1 MAGLYIHIPL
11 CRSKCIYCDF
21 YSTAVLAR
29 ADAVV
34 DGLIAELHH
43 RRAEVGDITTI
54 YIGGGTPSVL
64 SHEQIRRL
72 VEALPAGHCTE
83 FTIEANPE
91 DITADT
97 VALWRSLGINR
108 VSMGVQTLSDDI
120 LRTLRRRH
128 SAARALQAIATL
140 QQGGITNISCDVIY
154 GLPGLTAELWAD
166 TLHRLLHSGITHL
179 SAYCLTVYE
188 GTMLHRMIQR
198 GRLQETDDDTEAA
211 QFDILR
217 QIADAHGFEH
227 YEIANF
233 ARPGFH
239 SRHNSAYWLADSQ
252 WLGIGPSAHS
262 FDGAVR
268 RIDHPDTARWLAEL
282 PYPCTVE
289 EETPTERLNDFI
301 VAALRT
307 AIGLDLGAIALEDAE
322 AIRRDAAPFLANGS
336 MMLKDNHLAI
346 AAEHWLIADSFIRR
360 LLR

>member
-21 YSTAVLAR
+21 YSTPVLTR

-34 DGLIAELHH
+34 NGLIAELH
-43 RRAEVGDITTI
+43 RRRDEVGEISTI

-64 SHEQIRRL
+64 SHEQIKRL
-72 VEALPAGHCTE
+72 VEALPTEHCTE
-83 FTIEANPE
+83 FTIEVNPE
-91 DITADT
+91 DISADT

-128 SAARALQAIATL
+128 TAAQALQAIATL

-154 GLPGLTAELWAD
+154 GLPGLTAELWTD
-166 TLHRLLHSGITHL
+166 TLHRLLDSGITHL

-188 GTMLHRMIQR
+188 GTMLHRMIER
-198 GRLQETDDDTEAA
+198 GQLQVTDDDTEAA
-211 QFDILR
+211 QFDLLR

-233 ARPGFH
+233 ARPGFQ

-262 FDGAVR
+262 FDGILR
-268 RIDHPDTARWLAEL
+268 RIDHPDTVRWLAEL

-307 AIGLDLGAIALEDAE
+307 TLGLDLGAIAPEDAA
-322 AIRRDAAPFLANGS
+322 AILRDAAPFLANGS
-336 MMLKDNHLAI
+336 MTLHDNHLAI
-346 AAEHWLIADSFIRR
+346 KAEHWLIADSFIRR

>member
-21 YSTAVLAR
+21 YSTAVLTR

-34 DGLIAELHH
+34 NGLIAELHH
-43 RRAEVGDITTI
+43 RRAEVGQITTI

-64 SHEQIRRL
+64 SYAQIRSL
-72 VEALPAGHCTE
+72 AEALPTEHCRE

-128 SAARALQAIATL
+128 TAAQALQAIATL

-154 GLPGLTAELWAD
+154 GLPGLTTELWAN
-166 TLHRLLHSGITHL
+166 TLHRLLDSGITHL

-188 GTMLHRMIQR
+188 GTMLNRMIER
-198 GRLQETDDDTEAA
+198 GQLHEADDESEAA
-211 QFDILR
+211 QFDLLR
-217 QIADAHGFEH
+217 QIAVAHGFEH

-239 SRHNSAYWLADSQ
+239 SRHNSAYWLDDSQ

-262 FDGAVR
+262 FDGTVR

-282 PYPCTVE
+282 PYPCTIE
-289 EETPTERLNDFI
+289 EETATERLNDFI

-307 AIGLDLGAIALEDAE
+307 ARGLDLAAIAPQDASAILRDAE
-322 AIRRDAAPFLANGS
+322 PYLANGS
-336 MMLKDNHLAI
+336 MTLIDNHLAI
-346 AAEHWLIADSFIRR
+346 KAEHWLIADSFIRR